1 MASANDIKDD
11 QEVAVD
17 EQLTKLN
24 EQMAKLKIDQDAD
37 LDLRPLN

>member
-1 MASANDIKDD
+1 MTSANEIKDD

-24 EQMAKLKIDQDAD
+24 EQMAKLTIDQDAD